1 VTRERISLAPRPS
14 VRKDAGTCISRA
26 PWAAFVLL
34 SSLLLIFAFL
44 RGWGAVAGLRW
55 PFDSDHLRNVA
66 DAVTFKAGDVLSD
79 AHYSGVPAWYSPLT
93 SGLLALVSLVTSVPI
108 HRLVAQGGPVLNLVT
123 PIALCWV
130 TARWFGRRV
139 AILALLAYLF
149 VMGSN
154 YPAWA
159 IASYSPWMYVPYYA
173 GGIYIGAL
181 ATVPAA
187 INRAATKDALLLGV
201 TSGAVVLVHPALS
214 LLLIGV
220 VAVQFLY
227 ACWHATRPALA
238 RLARS
243 AGIAVGTT
251 LVVASPFWLPILTQ
265 FRGRV
270 PNDAASRWIWS
281 ELERD
286 HVWGFLGEFLTNWPT
301 LVIAIGLPI
310 WIAHHRSRKQQSADH
325 EATGPPVA
333 SQPPSPTRVTATS
346 VLTAWTII
354 SFFGLILEAY
364 RGTALGDVVPIPA
377 APSHHYLLS
386 LSITLC
392 VWFGLSLNAIVQA
405 ALGRR
410 DRRWGGVAVAV
421 VVVGAFLWTLPSWRD
436 RSDFV
441 DGRSQAKS
449 VEAQYAGFSAVDW
462 IRSNTN
468 PDDEFLNQP
477 IGLELFVPGMAGRK
491 SVFINYPEF
500 SNPFVSFGKRQRDAA
515 QMIEALR
522 ACDLTRFERLAR
534 GYGRVRYVLTP
545 VGAPLDSICPGM
557 VPTVYSDKAV
567 SVQRV
572 VSNGSS

>member
-1 VTRERISLAPRPS
+1 MTPERTSLALRPS
-14 VRKDAGTCISRA
+14 VRKVAGSRTSRTDWA
-26 PWAAFVLL
+26 PFVLL
-34 SSLLLIFAFL
+34 SILLLVFAFL
-44 RGWGAVAGLRW
+44 RGWGAVSGLRW

-66 DAVTFKAGDVLSD
+66 DAVTFKDGDVLSD
-79 AHYSGVPAWYSPLT
+79 AHYSGVSAWYSPLT
-93 SGLLALVSLVTSVPI
+93 SGLLALVSLITSVPI

-149 VMGSN
+149 LMGSN

-173 GGIYIGAL
+173 GGIFIVAL

-187 INRAATKDALLLGV
+187 INRAATRDALLLGV

-220 VAVQFLY
+220 VAVQFLL
-227 ACWHATRPALA
+227 ACRHATRQVLA

-243 AGIAVGTT
+243 AGIALGTT
-251 LVVASPFWLPILTQ
+251 LVVSAPFWLPILTRY
-265 FRGRV
+265 RGRV
-270 PNDAASRWIWS
+270 LNDAASRWIWS
-281 ELERD
+281 ELESD
-286 HVWGFLGEFLTNWPT
+286 HVWRFLGEFLTNWPM
-301 LVIAIGLPI
+301 LVIALGLPI
-310 WIAHHRSRKQQSADH
+310 WIARHRSRKHQSTDNVTT
-325 EATGPPVA
+325 EPTVGSQLPP
-333 SQPPSPTRVTATS
+333 PTRVTATS
-346 VLTAWTII
+346 VLATWTII

-364 RGTALGDVVPIPA
+364 RGTALGDVAPIPA

-392 VWFGLSLNAIVQA
+392 IWFGISLNAIVQA
-405 ALGRR
+405 VLGRR
-410 DRRWGGVAVAV
+410 DPRWGGVAVAV
-421 VVVGAFLWTLPSWRD
+421 VVVAAFLWTLPSWRD

-449 VEAQYAGFSAVDW
+449 IEAQYADFSAVDW

-522 ACDLTRFERLAR
+522 TCDLTRFERLAR

-545 VGAPLDSICPGM
+545 VGAPLDSICPGI

-567 SVQRV
+567 NVQRV
-572 VSNGSS
+572 VSNASS